1 MPSCFSTVKRI
12 DTKLSASWLL
22 ALMVGALPHK
32 AVARAKGSS
41 RRGPLSARHKR
52 LACRKFSRAAFTG
65 LLQRLGRGE
74 ALQKAPAGGRTP
86 VAEGFQGRRVAL
98 RQGLA

>member
-1 MPSCFSTVKRI
+1 M
-12 DTKLSASWLL
+12 DTKLRANWLL
-22 ALMVGALPHK
+22 ALAVGALPQK
-32 AVARAKGSS
+32 AVAWAKSS
-41 RRGPLSARHKR
+41 NRRGPLSARHKR

-86 VAEGFQGRRVAL
+86 VVEGFQGRRVVL
-98 RQGLA
+98 GQGLA